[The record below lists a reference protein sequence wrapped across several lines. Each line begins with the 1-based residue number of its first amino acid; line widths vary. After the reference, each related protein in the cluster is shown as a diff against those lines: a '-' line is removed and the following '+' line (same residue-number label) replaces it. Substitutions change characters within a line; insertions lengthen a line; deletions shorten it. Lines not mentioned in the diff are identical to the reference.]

1 MGNSKFGTNGLRGL
15 VTNLVGGATD
25 AYASAF
31 FRSVAA
37 TAGPERSVVIGRNL
51 RDSSPGIAATLP
63 TRRRRRA
70 SGSSIAVRC
79 RPRRLHSKRCGAA
92 PAPSW
97 SRAATFPKIATA

>member
-1 MGNSKFGTNGLRGL
+1 MGDLKFGTNGLRGL

-51 RDSSPGIAATLP
+51 RDSSPGVAATLP
-63 TRRRRRA
+63 TRRRRA
-70 SGSSIAVRC
+70 SGSSIAVRS
-79 RPRRLHSKRCGAA
+79 RPRRLHSERCGAA

>member
-1 MGNSKFGTNGLRGL
+1 MGDLKFGTNGLRGL

-31 FRSVAA
+31 FPSVAA

-63 TRRRRRA
+63 TRRRA